1 MVVKSDLPEQGAAQ
15 HAKVRLWSNMSGFLL
30 LMDVSILD
38 FYTHEALFDPVF
50 LTRNVPDGMWPETTV
65 QDSARQE
72 EA

>member
-1 MVVKSDLPEQGAAQ
+1 
-15 HAKVRLWSNMSGFLL
+15 MSGFLL